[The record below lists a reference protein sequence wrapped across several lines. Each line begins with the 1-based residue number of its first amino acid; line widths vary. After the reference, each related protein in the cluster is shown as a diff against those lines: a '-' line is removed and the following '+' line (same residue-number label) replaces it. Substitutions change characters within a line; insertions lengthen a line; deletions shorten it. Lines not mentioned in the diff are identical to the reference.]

1 VPVDWV
7 KIGSMAKAKFGMI
20 GLGVMGRNFLLNV
33 ADSGFP
39 CVGYDLDGE
48 KVDALNVEGKDFDV
62 TGVKTLPEFLDALET
77 PRSIMLL
84 VPAGKI
90 VDAVINDLIPHLDN
104 GDLIIDG
111 GNSHFPDTER
121 REKELNEKG
130 FGFLGVGVS
139 GGAEGARRGPSIMI
153 GGKEETYAR
162 VKPILE
168 AVSAKVDG
176 EPCAAHVGK
185 GSAGHFVKMVH
196 NGIEYG
202 LMQLICESYDL
213 MKRGMNMNHQ
223 EMSETFEKWDEAE
236 LNSFLVEITAKIL
249 KTKDDKSDDYLV
261 ERILDTAGQ
270 KGTGRWTSEAA
281 LELGIPIPTIDAAV
295 TMRQISALKSDRV
308 AISKVGG
315 DEVLE
320 EQNELSSNIIDEN
333 FDTTHLGSILLGA
346 YIITY
351 AQGFSLLQAASLEKE
366 YDLDLAEIAKIW
378 RGGCIIRAVLLENF
392 RTIFAEDNSLKSL
405 LLNEE
410 MTNVVLQSRYNYLVF
425 ISMATLLHIPVFAFS
440 SAFSYFGAFRSS
452 RLPANLLQAQ
462 RDFFGSHT
470 YKRIDEE
477 GTFHTEWEAKS
488 KSSGEN
494 G

>member
-1 VPVDWV
+1 MD
-7 KIGSMAKAKFGMI
+7 KAKFGMI

-33 ADSGFP
+33 ADSGFK

-62 TGVKTLPEFLDALET
+62 EGVKNLEEFIDSLET

-90 VDAVINDLIPHLDN
+90 VDAVIGDLTPHLDK

-121 REKELNEKG
+121 RETELNEKG
-130 FGFLGVGVS
+130 FEFLGVGVS

-153 GGKEETYAR
+153 GGSIEAYKQ
-162 VKPILE
+162 VQPVLE
-168 AVSAKVDG
+168 AVSAKVNS

-202 LMQLICESYDL
+202 LMQLICESYDF
-213 MKRGMNMNHQ
+213 MKRGLNMNH
-223 EMSETFEKWDEAE
+223 EAMSETFTKWDEAE
-236 LNSFLVEITAKIL
+236 LNSFLVEISAKIL
-249 KTKDDKSDDYLV
+249 NTKDDRSEDYLV
-261 ERILDTAGQ
+261 EKILDTAGQ

-295 TMRQISALKSDRV
+295 TMRQISALKSDRT
-308 AISKVGG
+308 ALSKVGA
-315 DEVLE
+315 DNDLDMQVEIPKNL
-320 EQNELSSNIIDEN
+320 IDEN
-333 FDTTHLGSILLGA
+333 FSTTHLGSVLLGA
-346 YIITY
+346 YIVTY
-351 AQGFSLLQAASLEKE
+351 AQGFSLLKAASEEKG
-366 YDLDLAEIAKIW
+366 YDLNMAEIAKIW
-378 RGGCIIRAVLLENF
+378 RGGCIIRAALLENF
-392 RTIFAEDNSLKSL
+392 RTIFSEDNSLDNL

-410 MTNVVLQSRYNYLVF
+410 MTNVVLTSQFNYFVF
-425 ISMATLLHIPVFAFS
+425 LSMATFLHIPVFAFS
-440 SAFSYFGAFRSS
+440 SAYSYFEAMRSE

-477 GTFHTEWEAKS
+477 GIFHTEWE
-488 KSSGEN
+488 
-494 G
+494 